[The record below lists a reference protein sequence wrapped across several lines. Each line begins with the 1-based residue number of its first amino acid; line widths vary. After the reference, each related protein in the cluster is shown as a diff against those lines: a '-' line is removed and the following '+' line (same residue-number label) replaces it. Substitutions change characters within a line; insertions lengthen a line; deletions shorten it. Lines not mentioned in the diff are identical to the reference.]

1 MCGLIRIEKEVSVEL
16 KNSCRIAA
24 ILLVLAQ
31 LFVLSA
37 AADGS
42 VSQSDW
48 DKIKKA
54 ASDTAV
60 ASGVVSA
67 NSESSSVADSAS
79 GEKSGSAK
87 SAGSGKVNY
96 EIAPVTQIGTYEDV
110 CIGGLE
116 IHPGVWYTVV
126 DGVLTSSEPWPD
138 SYLFYSASQSKITLH
153 EFHYVISGDTRG
165 KDDTFAALY
174 IPKDMQ
180 IVLEGDNEILNYS
193 YTTFNGGYSNGIYAG
208 NHTITFDGSGALTIN
223 TIADESLKGYGV
235 AAGRIRI
242 KGDFIGLSVFGMS
255 GAFSVAP
262 EVDEAR
268 DLVVRTGKIHPY
280 DGGEVREGNPYD
292 RTVCTRNRYVLFAAG
307 KKLSEWEQMRARA
320 YAEVYG
326 AKADYEDQVEA
337 EQIQAWAN
345 YADAYDNAVIGF
357 SQGVDQGLGE
367 MYIAMDEWQ
376 QDVVAATDNFA
387 MEQSEAASQLSQ
399 MLMFGGG

>member
-1 MCGLIRIEKEVSVEL
+1 MKSF
-16 KNSCRIAA
+16 CRIAA
-24 ILLVLAQ
+24 ILLVLTQ
-31 LFVLSA
+31 LFTVTA

-42 VSQSDW
+42 ILEMREIMAEALSGTVVPAGVKTNNSASS
-48 DKIKKA
+48 
-54 ASDTAV
+54 SDT
-60 ASGVVSA
+60 
-67 NSESSSVADSAS
+67 DSAS
-79 GEKSGSAK
+79 GDKSSAAK
-87 SAGSGKVNY
+87 SSGSGKVDY

-153 EFHYVISGDTRG
+153 EFHYTIFGDTRG

-208 NHTITFDGSGALTIN
+208 NHTITFEGSGALTID

-242 KGDFIGLSVFGMS
+242 KGEFIGLSVFGVS
-255 GAFSVAP
+255 GAFNVAP
-262 EVDEAR
+262 EVDESR
-268 DLVVRTGKIHPY
+268 DLVVRTGKLHPY
-280 DGGEVREGNPYD
+280 HGGDVREGNPYD
-292 RTVCTRNRYVLFAAG
+292 RTVCTRHRYILFAAG
-307 KKLSEWEQMRARA
+307 KQLSEWDRMKARA
-320 YAEVYG
+320 YAEAYG

-337 EQIQAWAN
+337 EQAQAWINVAQEYN
-345 YADAYDNAVIGF
+345 NAALGF
-357 SQGVDQGLGE
+357 SQGIDQGLGE
-367 MYIAMDEWQ
+367 MFTAMDIWQ
-376 QDVVAATDNFA
+376 QDIVAASDAFA
-387 MEQSEAASQLSQ
+387 VEQSEAASQLSD